1 MSMQRVVNYGSF
13 LQAYALK
20 RLIEKAGDTE
30 VEFIDYVFERSL
42 VKRDIERRSI
52 VGRILLNRNIP
63 YYIKKKMYLRKR
75 DQLHSKN
82 LEGIGITNQR
92 NTNNDLDV
100 LVIGSDEVFNCM
112 QPYPV
117 GYSRGLF
124 GKGYSDSSVIS
135 YAASFGH
142 TKLHQLIEYGIKDE
156 IAELLRQFSAIS
168 VRDVNSSS
176 IVSELTGKTP
186 ALHLDPVLIY
196 DFSNERTSIKK
207 IEQKYIIL
215 YAYTDRLTKE
225 EERYIKAFSKKM
237 KMKIIS
243 IGNYQRIADENI
255 ACHPFDVF
263 DYFENASYVITD
275 TFHGTIFSIRTHAH
289 FCTILRDSNRNK
301 LHYLLSKL
309 QCADR
314 EVSEL
319 SDIDKLF
326 LIKKNY
332 VETEKILNSER
343 EKTMNFLK
351 EFCR

>member
-20 RLIEKAGDTE
+20 RLIEKVGNTE
-30 VEFIDYVFERSL
+30 VEFVDYEYERSL

-63 YYIKKKMYLRKR
+63 YYIKKKMYLKKR
-75 DQLHSKN
+75 DQLHLKN
-82 LEGIGITNQR
+82 LEGIGITNQH
-92 NTNNDLDV
+92 NTNSDLDV

-124 GKGYSDSSVIS
+124 GKGYFDANVIS

-142 TKLHQLIEYGIKDE
+142 TKLNQLIECGIKDE
-156 IAELLRQFSAIS
+156 IADLLGHFSAIS

-263 DYFENASYVITD
+263 PYFENASFIITD
-275 TFHGTIFSIRTHAH
+275 TFHGTIFSIKTHAH

-343 EKTMNFLK
+343 QKTMNFLK